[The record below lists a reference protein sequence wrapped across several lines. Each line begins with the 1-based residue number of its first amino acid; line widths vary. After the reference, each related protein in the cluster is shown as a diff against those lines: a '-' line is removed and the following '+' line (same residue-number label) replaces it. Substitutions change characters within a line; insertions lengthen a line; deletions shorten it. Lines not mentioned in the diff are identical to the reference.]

1 VETADT
7 PSPIYKTNQINISI
21 MSYKQPTP
29 TKPRPLSEEEKK
41 AQVERFLS
49 QKRESFAINILCNMV
64 HGAIQNKNTTNM
76 DCKSLVGLAVEMA
89 DALIM
94 ELYSVPEGEQAD
106 KQGDE

>member
-1 VETADT
+1 
-7 PSPIYKTNQINISI
+7 

-49 QKRESFAINILCNMV
+49 QKRESFAINILCNLARV
-64 HGAIQNKNTTNM
+64 TKKADIQ
-76 DCKSLVGLAVEMA
+76 LVKQSVEMA

-94 ELYSVPEGEQAD
+94 ELYPVPEGEQAD
-106 KQGDE
+106 KQGE

>member
-1 VETADT
+1 
-7 PSPIYKTNQINISI
+7 
-21 MSYKQPTP
+21 MSYKTQP

-64 HGAIQNKNTTNM
+64 HGAIQNKHTTNM
-76 DCKSLVGLAVEMA
+76 DCKSLVGVAVEMA

-94 ELYSVPEGEQAD
+94 ELYPVPEGEQAD
-106 KQGDE
+106 KQGE